1 MTSTQSTAR
10 LILYVLMAMVAAASA
25 GASTVDFSDP
35 KQVAVFAL
43 AIIAAGLN
51 TARSYIDKSA
61 SEVTKL

>member
-1 MTSTQSTAR
+1 MTSAQSTAR
-10 LILYVLMAMVAAASA
+10 LALYVLIAMVAAASA
-25 GASTVDFSDP
+25 GVSTVDFGDS
-35 KQVAVFAL
+35 KQVAVFVL